1 NWAGIPRFD
10 VVQDGAWHRYS
21 VTFKFDSTDRT
32 SAKILLG
39 NGKVGTE
46 FFIRN
51 LKLEKGTKA
60 TDWSPAP
67 EDTDAKIEHI
77 ETEFTQTFD
86 SFSQTVAG
94 IDGRVTANKQTID
107 SITQTV
113 TDHTGKIATVEQNV
127 HGIQQTVSDPV
138 NGLVTQ
144 VSTLANGLNVLVK
157 DFEDLEVGGRNW
169 VVRANELDGMWI
181 DTAGD
186 VTNGINTA
194 VMRDYI
200 QVEPG

>member
-1 NWAGIPRFD
+1 FRRVLFRSKGKWTTLSKTITSKDNREGFAG
-10 VVQDGAWHRYS
+10 
-21 VTFKFDSTDRT
+21 
-32 SAKILLG
+32 LLSD
-39 NGKVGTE
+39 NIFSPDFTPWIEYKD
-46 FFIRN
+46 
-51 LKLEKGTKA
+51 LKAEKGNKA
-60 TDWSPAP
+60 TDWTPAP
-67 EDTDAKIEHI
+67 EDTDAKIDHI
-77 ETEFTQTFD
+77 ETEWTQTFD
-86 SFSQTVAG
+86 TFSQTVAG
-94 IDGRVTANKQTID
+94 IDGRVTSQKQTID

-138 NGLVTQ
+138 NGLITQ